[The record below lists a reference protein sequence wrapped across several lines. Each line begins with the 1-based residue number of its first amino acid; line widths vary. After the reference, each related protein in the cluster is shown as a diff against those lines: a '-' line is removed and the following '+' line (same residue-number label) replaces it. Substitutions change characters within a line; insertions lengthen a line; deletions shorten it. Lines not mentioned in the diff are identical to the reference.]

1 MDRFKILK
9 GVDPFANRPLD
20 PCKFNIMGVDYRGWR
35 IDDTSIVIEMP
46 DNPLKFL
53 STIKGLK
60 IEIHTKDKVEIFQ
73 GEQVK
78 NSSYMN
84 VRQKGKTRVHFS
96 GKIIKVR
103 TANYVLG
110 KL

>member
-1 MDRFKILK
+1 
-9 GVDPFANRPLD
+9 
-20 PCKFNIMGVDYRGWR
+20 
-35 IDDTSIVIEMP
+35 MP

-110 KL
+110 KS